1 MGIDRLALPSI
12 GYFRRMI
19 SQLTGRFL
27 HKTPT
32 RVVVDV
38 QGVGYE
44 LQISLNTYSDIQAA
58 DSGTLHTYLKVAE
71 DAFTLYGFS
80 EMAEREVFLKLISVS
95 GVGAGTAR
103 MMLNSMKPVEVVH
116 AIGTGQVKTLE
127 AVKGIGKKTAER
139 IVLELKDKMG
149 QVQAGHQPT
158 STLLPGY
165 NTADKDA
172 LDALLALGIA
182 KAPAEQALRKAA
194 AALPAGYTVQ
204 DLIKQALK
212 AI

>member
-103 MMLNSMKPVEVVH
+103 MMLNSMKPVEVAH
-116 AIGTGQVKTLE
+116 AISTGQVKTLE
-127 AVKGIGKKTAER
+127 AVKGIGKKNCRT
-139 IVLELKDKMG
+139 DC
-149 QVQAGHQPT
+149 AGAQRQNGTGTGRPSAHIH
-158 STLLPGY
+158 L
-165 NTADKDA
+165 
-172 LDALLALGIA
+172 IA
-182 KAPAEQALRKAA
+182 RLQYGR
-194 AALPAGYTVQ
+194 
-204 DLIKQALK
+204 
-212 AI
+212 

>member
-1 MGIDRLALPSI
+1 MGIDWQALPPI

-27 HKTPT
+27 YKTPT

-44 LQISLNTYSDIQAA
+44 LQISLNTYSDIQTA

-103 MMLNSMKPVEVVH
+103 MMLNSMKPVEVAH
-116 AIGTGQVKTLE
+116 AISTGQVKTLE

-158 STLLPGY
+158 TLQPGY

-172 LDALLALGIA
+172 LDALLSLGIA
-182 KAPAEQALRKAA
+182 KNTAEQALRKAA

-204 DLIKQALK
+204 DIIKLALK

>member
-1 MGIDRLALPSI
+1 MGIDRFALAPI

-44 LQISLNTYSDIQAA
+44 LQISLNTYSDIQTA

-103 MMLNSMKPVEVVH
+103 MMLNSMKPVEVAH
-116 AIGTGQVKTLE
+116 AISTSQVKTLE

-158 STLLPGY
+158 TLLPGY

-182 KAPAEQALRKAA
+182 KASAEQALRKAA

>member
-1 MGIDRLALPSI
+1 MGIDRFSLPPNS
-12 GYFRRMI
+12 YFRRMI

-103 MMLNSMKPVEVVH
+103 MMLNSMKPVEVAH
-116 AIGTGQVKTLE
+116 AISTGQVKTLE

-139 IVLELKDKMG
+139 IVLELKDKMA

-158 STLLPGY
+158 SLLPGY

-172 LDALLALGIA
+172 LVALLALGIA

-194 AALPAGYTVQ
+194 AALPAGYTIQ
-204 DLIKQALK
+204 DLIKQSLK